1 MAQLTAERIKNALT
15 SLFSSTDSTD
25 VDLMKKLLVRKT
37 AVGYFTDGG
46 TAGTAQTATAFFVNE
61 TGKPVKV
68 TSAKF
73 VTPIAVTANGSNY
86 GTVTLAHRTSA
97 GASATTIVSFA
108 TDTVTTDDLVAFA
121 PKDITSLITAANAVI
136 PAGGVATV
144 ALAKTGTGVAFAAA
158 TSQAYVSFEYE
169 PVDS

>member
-15 SLFSSTDSTD
+15 SLFSSADSTD

-46 TAGTAQTATAFFVNE
+46 TAGTAQTSTAFFVNE
-61 TGKPVKV
+61 TGKPVKA
-68 TSAKF
+68 TSLKI
-73 VTPIAVTANGSNY
+73 VTPVAVTAHGSNY
-86 GTVTLAHRTSA
+86 GTVTVAHRTSA
-97 GASATTIVSFA
+97 GASATTIGTFA
-108 TDTVTTDDLVAFA
+108 TDTVTTDDITAFA
-121 PKDITSLITAANAVI
+121 PEELTITAANAVI
-136 PAGGVATV
+136 PAGGVVTV

-158 TSQAYVSFEYE
+158 TSQAYVSLEYE